1 MAPRLSFLGNS
12 LASCENL
19 LSQRPTVGDFHCR
32 NKGLVDEIAHLF
44 LPVRLEDL
52 LHFMLGGGHQSSVT
66 FMLMPSLRNQLSNG
80 RLQILVQLVRVV
92 ELVGVQSDDTT
103 SRSEG

>member
-1 MAPRLSFLGNS
+1 
-12 LASCENL
+12 
-19 LSQRPTVGDFHCR
+19 
-32 NKGLVDEIAHLF
+32 
-44 LPVRLEDL
+44 
-52 LHFMLGGGHQSSVT
+52 
-66 FMLMPSLRNQLSNG
+66 MPSLRNQLSNG